1 MFDELKK
8 IHEEVLAQLSSV
20 GSPEELDKLIAAV
33 LGRSGKLTSILRT
46 MGQLSAEERA
56 ALGQR
61 ANVVKQELIKRF
73 DERKYDLMELA
84 EQKKIER
91 EAIDVTMPGVKRAVP
106 MGALNPL
113 TLVYREIRDA
123 LVGLGFTTFE
133 GPEVEYDEYN
143 FTLLNLPPNH
153 PARDMQDTFYVNDK
167 VLLRTHTSP
176 CEARA
181 LKTLKPPF
189 RLVIPGR
196 CFRVDEPDASHSPVF
211 MQMEGLVVDKN
222 VTLADLKGTIDS
234 FVKAVFGENV
244 SSRLRPSYFP
254 FTEPSAEVDISCTIC
269 GGKGCSSCKGTGW
282 MEIMGCGVT
291 NPHEIE
297 NCGYDPAEWRA
308 FAWGVGVD
316 RVACLK
322 YGISDIR
329 LLYEGD
335 GRFLSQ
341 FK

>member
-1 MFDELKK
+1 MFEELLEIRAAALKEL
-8 IHEEVLAQLSSV
+8 EEIASSEELERLSS
-20 GSPEELDKLIAAV
+20 SV
-33 LGRSGKLTSILRT
+33 LGRGGKLTAILRT
-46 MGQLSAEERA
+46 MGKLSSEERA
-56 ALGQR
+56 ALGQK
-61 ANVVKQELIKRF
+61 ANAVKQELAQIF
-73 DERKYDLMELA
+73 DDRKAKMQELA
-84 EQKKIER
+84 EQLRIER
-91 EAIDVTMPGVKRAVP
+91 EAIDVTLPGERRAVP

-123 LVGLGFTTFE
+123 LVGMGFTTFE

-143 FTLLNLPPNH
+143 FTLLNLPPDH
-153 PARDMQDTFYVNDK
+153 PARDMQDTFYINDK

-196 CFRVDEPDASHSPVF
+196 VFRVDEPDASHSPVF

-222 VTLADLKGTIDS
+222 VTIADLKGTIDS

-244 SSRLRPSYFP
+244 ESRLRPSYFP

-297 NCGYDPAEWRA
+297 NCGYDPSEWRA

-322 YGISDIR
+322 YGINDIR
-329 LLYEGD
+329 LIYEGD

>member
-1 MFDELKK
+1 ML
-8 IHEEVLAQLSSV
+8 
-20 GSPEELDKLIAAV
+20 EELSTIRREALAELESVSNEDGLNRLSASV
-33 LGRSGKLTSILRT
+33 LGRGGRLTAILRT
-46 MGQLSAEERA
+46 MGKLSAEDRS

-61 ANVVKQELIKRF
+61 ANIVKQELAEAIEARRAAITEAA
-73 DERKYDLMELA
+73 ERLRI
-84 EQKKIER
+84 QH
-91 EAIDVTMPGVKRAVP
+91 EAIDVTAPGVRRAAP
-106 MGALNPL
+106 LGALNPL
-113 TLVYREIRDA
+113 TQVYREIRDA
-123 LVGLGFTTFE
+123 LIGLGFTTFS

-153 PARDMQDTFYVNDK
+153 PARDMQDTFYVNSK

-181 LKTLKPPF
+181 LKTLTPPF

-196 CFRVDEPDASHSPVF
+196 CFRVDEPDASHSPIF
-211 MQMEGLVVDKN
+211 MQIEGLVVDKN

-234 FVKAVFGENV
+234 FVKAVFGEDV
-244 SSRLRPSYFP
+244 KSRLRPSYFP
-254 FTEPSAEVDISCTIC
+254 FTEPSAEVDISCAIC

-297 NCGYDPAEWRA
+297 NCGYDPKEWKA